1 MQAVNIQK
9 LVTILDELRDKC
21 PWDKKQTIHS
31 LRQQT
36 IEEIYELTDTIDNTD
51 WSAMK
56 EELGDLLLHILF
68 YSKIASEQGQFNL
81 QQVIDG
87 IAEKLIRRHPH
98 IYGNTIAEDADTVKR
113 NWERIKLEEGKTS
126 VLEGIPTSLPSLMKA
141 MRLQEKAA
149 QIGFEWENKEDVWK
163 KVEEEKAELQQAINL
178 NRQQEA
184 NAEAGDLLFSIINY
198 IRFQKIDADSAL
210 ELTNKKFIAR
220 FQAMESQATA
230 SGKKLQDMTLN
241 EMDAIWNQIKTI
253 H

>member
-98 IYGNTIAEDADTVKR
+98 IYGNAIAEDADTVKR

-126 VLEGIPTSLPSLMKA
+126 VLEGIPSSLPSLMKA

-220 FQAMESQATA
+220 FQAMESSAAA